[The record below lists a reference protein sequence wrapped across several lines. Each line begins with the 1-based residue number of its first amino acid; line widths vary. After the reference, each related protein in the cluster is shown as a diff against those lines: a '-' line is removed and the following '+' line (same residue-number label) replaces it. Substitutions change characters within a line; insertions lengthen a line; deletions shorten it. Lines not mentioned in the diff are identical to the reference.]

1 MAFDY
6 AGAREAGYSD
16 QDIAN
21 FLAPKLNFNLEGA
34 LSAGYNYSDIAAN
47 LVSTSESQD
56 TSMFREALDVPI
68 LAGQGATQLIRMGTQ
83 AFGADNP
90 VANTLMGVEDYL
102 GSLISAASRNQQEE
116 IAQIFADAEGKGF
129 GAQVQAGLKALTVAP
144 ADTLAQFGGTAVPFI
159 AANILTGGAATPALA
174 LGATTGVGLV
184 KGTIFD
190 AVSNE
195 YIKAGVDPEQA
206 EQIATEAQAYMGD
219 NIDQIALG
227 GVLGAAAGRL
237 GIERGISNLVTKN
250 VGAGMSLPTGG
261 RAIVGGALAESIP
274 EAVQAGQEK
283 FASNLARQRKGFDV
297 DLMEGVV
304 GQSVFEGGAGL
315 VLGGGVGLRTSAAN
329 RQANRLRAEEQA
341 ELLKKKQ
348 EEEIAIQDSIGEV
361 MAGDLDTTELPDD
374 YAAVDLSLEP
384 EPTPEPVPEP
394 EPLPARDLD
403 VKGIEEESIEIIRQ
417 TNPREPVSFVSEPTA
432 DGRGYQIKGSDG
444 REYGAPVTEAEPA
457 RQLAFRL
464 NERKNDQK
472 ITLAANESINRSG
485 LSGADT
491 STLTNYRVIG
501 SKVLNPRFNEVTA
514 AEINF
519 AADAATDE
527 SILED
532 RRRQAIQKLPLE
544 QAEYYLTR
552 SAPANRAKSNAEK
565 MRLLTP
571 VQRENLKRREKGLP
585 EKSTFSMAEAR
596 RILGKNFGN
605 LADPQADIT
614 PEVEYLASISST
626 SIPISRREKGSPKK
640 ARTLLNQGVYKFAEG
655 APAEVSLDTLGELL
669 EEKNIASSIKSK
681 EMKPL
686 IKAFTGAGS
695 YKTMNAGDRRV
706 LYQKINMFSDFAS
719 PSKLPLFETLQVT
732 TDDDIVTPDA
742 IGVEN
747 ETSKQRAEFIK
758 NFRREQNA
766 RPYAESEARR
776 GESAYIR
783 RSYGRQSG
791 PYERR
796 ISRDD
801 GRDGLLALDPS
812 QNAAVYQDT
821 GLSLPQVFEV
831 DAELEADTYYND
843 MVAAMAGHKYA
854 AQVEIKEPSELSKY
868 RLYRTPN
875 GSGFAI
881 KPDGDIVAVF
891 ASQSEP
897 RGGSYA
903 LLQAAVQA
911 GGKKLDAFNTYLPK
925 IYSRVGFR
933 PVARI
938 PWNDEFAP
946 PNWDKDTFRKFS
958 DGEPEIYF
966 FVHDPFYYGESV
978 EVPLVQEYDAAVE
991 LQNQALQSPLSLP
1004 SAEVEESPRQSGVA
1018 ADESRRTVT
1027 DPEMTQSQAASEVA
1041 NAQQAAL
1048 RFLRGTGMPRGF
1060 AEAVSSQAGGIA
1072 GSNFVN
1078 GTQKPTQSD
1087 SWYKKNKAF
1096 DSLRFNV
1103 QDKYLDLLRVEEGI
1117 ASAAGLEAIPTLESA
1132 YLGIESI
1139 SGKAGNQIKMIEDNE
1154 IKPLLSKLNDLG
1166 ISREDFN
1173 DFLILRHAIERND
1186 FVRKRNES
1194 VKGTNDYN
1202 PDLVDGGSGELNG
1215 ERLTDAYV
1223 KQVMARDYGMQ
1234 WDNQSGSWVGGNQ
1247 LAADMLNAAQD
1258 FDALNQAALDD
1269 ELRYG
1274 LISQEQFKELSDKF
1288 KYYVPMKG
1296 KKEDPSAQLSRQ
1308 DEIDQNARGA
1318 GGIRKLSTKGA
1329 EGKKIRG
1336 RVGSQ
1341 AFDPL
1346 ANSYSQ
1352 RLSTMIRGLKN
1363 QQFGQRLYNLVQN
1376 NPNPDYWEI
1385 LGEGEK
1391 IPSGMTSIGVKIDG
1405 KQQDILIYDKRLR
1418 DALTGMDAQQALAIT
1433 KIFRGINR
1441 FLSAVN
1447 TSYNPEFVI
1456 SNFARDVQTALANV
1470 VGEQNMKGGKAKGIV
1485 GLKRAIIKD
1494 TLPSVGQVYKGFRG
1508 KKLSPENQKLWD
1520 IYLSSGAK
1528 TDFFYAKSPSE
1539 IADDIDVL
1547 DQMARGT
1554 FTGTARKKLRA
1565 VKGLVE
1571 DANGAIENGV
1581 RFATFKQ
1588 ARQFLL
1594 DQKLSE
1600 EEANAQAATL
1610 AKNLTVNFNR
1620 KGNMGEGL
1628 NAAYL
1633 FFNASVQGTANFAR
1647 GMSSRRKQGMMAAMA
1662 TFGALITYLNQET
1675 SDEEEGTGRTYYDN
1689 IPDYEKERN
1698 LILMKSWANVLGDSP
1713 AGEYYKIPLPYGY
1726 NVLHLIGLNSAEILS
1741 GEKSVLEA
1749 TSDLTSAAIGS
1760 FSPLGFSSSEN
1771 KAIVAGKAI
1780 VPQAFKPAAELMVNE
1795 NHFGAPIYRE
1805 DFPFAA
1811 PTPASSRSMR
1821 STPEFLKNTFEFLN
1835 EMTIGPFSGGNPQ
1848 QSGPIDISPDV
1859 ANHLLQQF
1867 TGGAGATGLR
1877 SIELTRKLY
1886 DGEDV
1891 EVREI
1896 PFIRKIMGEANLM
1909 ESQNDYYDRRENI
1922 RQVINRLDNLRGPDR
1937 VQFRRDNLSTI
1948 RMNSRMKST
1957 DKRIRSLNKRLDEV
1971 RTQILETPDTALR
1984 LRLQDT
1990 EEKLQEQKESAIALF
2005 NRRYDEMVGRT
2016 E

>member
-206 EQIATEAQAYMGD
+206 EQIAAEAQAYMGD

-361 MAGDLDTTELPDD
+361 MADDLDTTELPDD

-626 SIPISRREKGSPKK
+626 SIPISRREKGSPK
-640 ARTLLNQGVYKFAEG
+640 AQTLLKRGVYKFAEG
-655 APAEVSLDTLGELL
+655 APAEVSLDTLAELL

-681 EMKPL
+681 EIKPL

-706 LYQKINMFSDFAS
+706 LYQKINMFSPFAQ
-719 PSKLPLFETLQVT
+719 PVKLPNFDV
-732 TDDDIVTPDA
+732 
-742 IGVEN
+742 
-747 ETSKQRAEFIK
+747 ETSAETRTPTVVTSDSSVVKDLYHQTSPEAAANIAKDGFDLNLLPAGGVYFTTNPEGEGSASAEGAIIKKQIDESSLKLAGYEESDKYFTDQLIAMGYDGAK
-758 NFRREQNA
+758 YEKDDFNF
-766 RPYAESEARR
+766 
-776 GESAYIR
+776 
-783 RSYGRQSG
+783 
-791 PYERR
+791 YE
-796 ISRDD
+796 IWNTDKLYD
-801 GRDGLLALDPS
+801 QIDIQKPLALPS
-812 QNAAVYQDT
+812 
-821 GLSLPQVFEV
+821 
-831 DAELEADTYYND
+831 
-843 MVAAMAGHKYA
+843 
-854 AQVEIKEPSELSKY
+854 
-868 RLYRTPN
+868 
-875 GSGFAI
+875 
-881 KPDGDIVAVF
+881 
-891 ASQSEP
+891 
-897 RGGSYA
+897 
-903 LLQAAVQA
+903 
-911 GGKKLDAFNTYLPK
+911 
-925 IYSRVGFR
+925 
-933 PVARI
+933 
-938 PWNDEFAP
+938 
-946 PNWDKDTFRKFS
+946 
-958 DGEPEIYF
+958 PEI
-966 FVHDPFYYGESV
+966 
-978 EVPLVQEYDAAVE
+978 
-991 LQNQALQSPLSLP
+991 
-1004 SAEVEESPRQSGVA
+1004 EVEESPRKSGVA

-1048 RFLRGTGMPRGF
+1048 RFLRGTGMAEGF
-1060 AEAVSSQAGGIA
+1060 AEVVASQAGGSE

-1078 GTQKPTQSD
+1078 GTQEPTQTDGWS
-1087 SWYKKNKAF
+1087 KKNKFF
-1096 DSLRFNV
+1096 DKIRFKA
-1103 QDKYLDLLRVEEGI
+1103 QDKYLDLFRAEEGI
-1117 ASAAGLEAIPTLESA
+1117 AAAAGLEAVPTLESA
-1132 YLGIESI
+1132 YTGIESI
-1139 SGKAGNQIKMIEDNE
+1139 SGIAGNEISKTQEQQ
-1154 IKPLLSKLNDLG
+1154 IKPLLVKLNDLN
-1166 ISREDFN
+1166 IPREDFN

-1202 PDLVDGGSGELNG
+1202 PNLTDGGSGELNG

-1269 ELRYG
+1269 ELNYG
-1274 LISQEQFKELSDKF
+1274 LISREEFTELSDKF

-1296 KKEDPSAQLSRQ
+1296 KKQDPAAPLSRKE
-1308 DEIDQNARGA
+1308 EIDQNARGA
-1318 GGIRKLSTKGA
+1318 GGIQKLSTKGA

-1336 RVGSQ
+1336 RTGSQ

-1346 ANSYSQ
+1346 ANAYSQ
-1352 RLSTMIRGLKN
+1352 RLSTIIRGLKN
-1363 QQFGQRLYNLVQN
+1363 KQFGERLYNLVQN

-1405 KQQDILIYDKRLR
+1405 KQKDVLIYDKRLR
-1418 DALTGMDAQQALAIT
+1418 DALTALDVDQSGAIVR
-1433 KIFRGINR
+1433 ILRRVNR

-1470 VGEQNMKGGKAKGIV
+1470 VGEQGMKGGKAKGIK

-1494 TLPSVGQVYKGFRG
+1494 TLPSVGQVYKGLRG
-1508 KKLSPENQKLWD
+1508 KKLSPENNKLWNT
-1520 IYLSSGAK
+1520 YLESGAK
-1528 TDFFYAKSPSE
+1528 TDFFYAKSPAE
-1539 IADDIDVL
+1539 IADDINVL

-1554 FTGTARKKLRA
+1554 FTGNVRKKWRA
-1565 VKGLVE
+1565 VTGLVE
-1571 DANGAIENGV
+1571 DANGAVENGV
-1581 RFATFKQ
+1581 RFATFKK
-1588 ARQFLL
+1588 ARQYLL
-1594 DQKLSE
+1594 DQGVSE
-1600 EEANAQAATL
+1600 QQADAQAATL

-1620 KGNMGEGL
+1620 KGNSGELL
-1628 NAAYL
+1628 NALYL

-1647 GMSSRRKQGMMAAMA
+1647 GMSSRRKQGMMASMA
-1662 TFGALITYLNQET
+1662 TFGALITYLNQEV

-1698 LILMKSWANVLGDSP
+1698 LIIMKNLFDPEADPKDYW
-1713 AGEYYKIPLPYGY
+1713 KIPLPYGY
-1726 NVLHLIGLNSAEILS
+1726 NVLHLIGLNSAEVLS
-1741 GEKSVLEA
+1741 GEKSGIQA
-1749 TSDLTSAAIGS
+1749 ASDLTSAAIGS
-1760 FSPLGFSSSEN
+1760 FSPVGFSSSEN
-1771 KAIVAGKAI
+1771 KALI
-1780 VPQAFKPAAELMVNE
+1780 AFKGATPQIVKPAVEAFFNE

-1805 DFPFAA
+1805 DFPFAP

-1835 EMTIGPFSGGNPQ
+1835 EMTIGPFEGGNLQ
-1848 QSGPIDISPDV
+1848 QSGPIDISPDI
-1859 ANHLLQQF
+1859 ANHLLTQF
-1867 TGGAGATGLR
+1867 TGAAGTTAKRAGQLIAKLQ
-1877 SIELTRKLY
+1877 SGEEIET
-1886 DGEDV
+1886 
-1891 EVREI
+1891 REI

-1909 ESQNDYYDRRENI
+1909 ESQGDYYDRRDDI

-1937 VQFRRDNLSTI
+1937 VQFRRDNLSVI

-1957 DKRIRSLNKRLDEV
+1957 DKRIRSLNKRLNEV

-1990 EEKLQEQKESAIALF
+1990 EEKLQE
-2005 NRRYDEMVGRT
+2005 
-2016 E
+2016 

>member
-1 MAFDY
+1 
-6 AGAREAGYSD
+6 
-16 QDIAN
+16 
-21 FLAPKLNFNLEGA
+21 
-34 LSAGYNYSDIAAN
+34 
-47 LVSTSESQD
+47 
-56 TSMFREALDVPI
+56 
-68 LAGQGATQLIRMGTQ
+68 
-83 AFGADNP
+83 
-90 VANTLMGVEDYL
+90 
-102 GSLISAASRNQQEE
+102 
-116 IAQIFADAEGKGF
+116 
-129 GAQVQAGLKALTVAP
+129 
-144 ADTLAQFGGTAVPFI
+144 
-159 AANILTGGAATPALA
+159 
-174 LGATTGVGLV
+174 
-184 KGTIFD
+184 
-190 AVSNE
+190 
-195 YIKAGVDPEQA
+195 
-206 EQIATEAQAYMGD
+206 
-219 NIDQIALG
+219 
-227 GVLGAAAGRL
+227 
-237 GIERGISNLVTKN
+237 
-250 VGAGMSLPTGG
+250 
-261 RAIVGGALAESIP
+261 
-274 EAVQAGQEK
+274 
-283 FASNLARQRKGFDV
+283 
-297 DLMEGVV
+297 
-304 GQSVFEGGAGL
+304 
-315 VLGGGVGLRTSAAN
+315 
-329 RQANRLRAEEQA
+329 
-341 ELLKKKQ
+341 
-348 EEEIAIQDSIGEV
+348 
-361 MAGDLDTTELPDD
+361 
-374 YAAVDLSLEP
+374 
-384 EPTPEPVPEP
+384 
-394 EPLPARDLD
+394 
-403 VKGIEEESIEIIRQ
+403 
-417 TNPREPVSFVSEPTA
+417 
-432 DGRGYQIKGSDG
+432 
-444 REYGAPVTEAEPA
+444 
-457 RQLAFRL
+457 
-464 NERKNDQK
+464 
-472 ITLAANESINRSG
+472 
-485 LSGADT
+485 
-491 STLTNYRVIG
+491 
-501 SKVLNPRFNEVTA
+501 
-514 AEINF
+514 
-519 AADAATDE
+519 
-527 SILED
+527 
-532 RRRQAIQKLPLE
+532 
-544 QAEYYLTR
+544 
-552 SAPANRAKSNAEK
+552 
-565 MRLLTP
+565 
-571 VQRENLKRREKGLP
+571 
-585 EKSTFSMAEAR
+585 
-596 RILGKNFGN
+596 
-605 LADPQADIT
+605 
-614 PEVEYLASISST
+614 
-626 SIPISRREKGSPKK
+626 
-640 ARTLLNQGVYKFAEG
+640 
-655 APAEVSLDTLGELL
+655 
-669 EEKNIASSIKSK
+669 
-681 EMKPL
+681 
-686 IKAFTGAGS
+686 
-695 YKTMNAGDRRV
+695 
-706 LYQKINMFSDFAS
+706 
-719 PSKLPLFETLQVT
+719 
-732 TDDDIVTPDA
+732 
-742 IGVEN
+742 
-747 ETSKQRAEFIK
+747 
-758 NFRREQNA
+758 
-766 RPYAESEARR
+766 
-776 GESAYIR
+776 
-783 RSYGRQSG
+783 
-791 PYERR
+791 
-796 ISRDD
+796 
-801 GRDGLLALDPS
+801 
-812 QNAAVYQDT
+812 
-821 GLSLPQVFEV
+821 
-831 DAELEADTYYND
+831 
-843 MVAAMAGHKYA
+843 
-854 AQVEIKEPSELSKY
+854 
-868 RLYRTPN
+868 
-875 GSGFAI
+875 
-881 KPDGDIVAVF
+881 
-891 ASQSEP
+891 
-897 RGGSYA
+897 
-903 LLQAAVQA
+903 
-911 GGKKLDAFNTYLPK
+911 
-925 IYSRVGFR
+925 
-933 PVARI
+933 
-938 PWNDEFAP
+938 
-946 PNWDKDTFRKFS
+946 
-958 DGEPEIYF
+958 
-966 FVHDPFYYGESV
+966 
-978 EVPLVQEYDAAVE
+978 
-991 LQNQALQSPLSLP
+991 
-1004 SAEVEESPRQSGVA
+1004 
-1018 ADESRRTVT
+1018 
-1027 DPEMTQSQAASEVA
+1027 MTQSQAASEVA

-1588 ARQFLL
+1588 ARKFLL

-1909 ESQNDYYDRRENI
+1909 ESQSDYYDRRENI

>member
-361 MAGDLDTTELPDD
+361 MADDLDTTELPDD

-626 SIPISRREKGSPKK
+626 SIPISRREKGSPK
-640 ARTLLNQGVYKFAEG
+640 AQTLLKRGVYKFAEG
-655 APAEVSLDTLGELL
+655 APAEVSLDTLAELL

-681 EMKPL
+681 EIKPL

-695 YKTMNAGDRRV
+695 YNTMNAGDRRV
-706 LYQKINMFSDFAS
+706 LYQKINMFSPFAQ
-719 PSKLPLFETLQVT
+719 PVKLPNFDV
-732 TDDDIVTPDA
+732 
-742 IGVEN
+742 
-747 ETSKQRAEFIK
+747 ETSAETRTPTVVTSDSSVVKDLYHQTSPEAAANIAKDGFDLNLLPAGGVYFTTNPEGEGSASAEGAIIKKQIDESSLKLAGYEESDKYFTDQLIAMGYDGAK
-758 NFRREQNA
+758 YEKDDFNF
-766 RPYAESEARR
+766 
-776 GESAYIR
+776 
-783 RSYGRQSG
+783 
-791 PYERR
+791 YE
-796 ISRDD
+796 IWNTDKLYD
-801 GRDGLLALDPS
+801 QIDIQKPLALPS
-812 QNAAVYQDT
+812 
-821 GLSLPQVFEV
+821 
-831 DAELEADTYYND
+831 
-843 MVAAMAGHKYA
+843 
-854 AQVEIKEPSELSKY
+854 
-868 RLYRTPN
+868 
-875 GSGFAI
+875 
-881 KPDGDIVAVF
+881 
-891 ASQSEP
+891 
-897 RGGSYA
+897 
-903 LLQAAVQA
+903 
-911 GGKKLDAFNTYLPK
+911 
-925 IYSRVGFR
+925 
-933 PVARI
+933 
-938 PWNDEFAP
+938 
-946 PNWDKDTFRKFS
+946 
-958 DGEPEIYF
+958 PEI
-966 FVHDPFYYGESV
+966 
-978 EVPLVQEYDAAVE
+978 
-991 LQNQALQSPLSLP
+991 
-1004 SAEVEESPRQSGVA
+1004 EVEESPRKSGVA

-1048 RFLRGTGMPRGF
+1048 RFLRGTGMAEGF
-1060 AEAVSSQAGGIA
+1060 AEVVASQAGGSE

-1078 GTQKPTQSD
+1078 GTQEPTQTDGWS
-1087 SWYKKNKAF
+1087 KKNKFF
-1096 DSLRFNV
+1096 DKIRFKA
-1103 QDKYLDLLRVEEGI
+1103 QDKYLDLFRAEEGI
-1117 ASAAGLEAIPTLESA
+1117 AAAAGLEAVPTLESA
-1132 YLGIESI
+1132 YTGIESI
-1139 SGKAGNQIKMIEDNE
+1139 SGMAGNEISKTQEQQ
-1154 IKPLLSKLNDLG
+1154 IKPLLVKLNDLN
-1166 ISREDFN
+1166 IPREDFN

-1202 PDLVDGGSGELNG
+1202 PNLTDGGSGELNG

-1269 ELRYG
+1269 ELNYG
-1274 LISQEQFKELSDKF
+1274 LISREEFTELSDKF

-1296 KKEDPSAQLSRQ
+1296 KKQDPAAPLSRKE
-1308 DEIDQNARGA
+1308 EIDQNARGA
-1318 GGIRKLSTKGA
+1318 GGIQKLSTKGA

-1336 RVGSQ
+1336 RTGSQ

-1346 ANSYSQ
+1346 ANAYSQ
-1352 RLSTMIRGLKN
+1352 RLSTIIRGLKN
-1363 QQFGQRLYNLVQN
+1363 KQFGERLYNLVQN

-1405 KQQDILIYDKRLR
+1405 KQKDVLIYDKRLR
-1418 DALTGMDAQQALAIT
+1418 DALTALDVDQSGAIVR
-1433 KIFRGINR
+1433 ILRRVNR

-1470 VGEQNMKGGKAKGIV
+1470 VGEQGMKGGKAKGIK

-1494 TLPSVGQVYKGFRG
+1494 TLPSVGQVYKGLRG
-1508 KKLSPENQKLWD
+1508 KKLSPENNKLWNT
-1520 IYLSSGAK
+1520 YLESGAK
-1528 TDFFYAKSPSE
+1528 TDFFYAKSPAE
-1539 IADDIDVL
+1539 IADDINVL

-1554 FTGTARKKLRA
+1554 FTGNVRKKWRA
-1565 VKGLVE
+1565 VTGLVE
-1571 DANGAIENGV
+1571 DANGAVENGV
-1581 RFATFKQ
+1581 RFATFKK
-1588 ARQFLL
+1588 ARQYLL
-1594 DQKLSE
+1594 DQGVSE
-1600 EEANAQAATL
+1600 QQADAQAATL

-1620 KGNMGEGL
+1620 KGNSGELL
-1628 NAAYL
+1628 NALYL

-1647 GMSSRRKQGMMAAMA
+1647 GMSSRRKQGMMASMA
-1662 TFGALITYLNQET
+1662 TFGALITYLNQEV

-1698 LILMKSWANVLGDSP
+1698 LIIMKNLFDPEADPKDYW
-1713 AGEYYKIPLPYGY
+1713 KIPLPYGY
-1726 NVLHLIGLNSAEILS
+1726 NVLHLIGLNSAEVLS
-1741 GEKSVLEA
+1741 GEKSGIQA
-1749 TSDLTSAAIGS
+1749 ASDLTSAAIGS
-1760 FSPLGFSSSEN
+1760 FSPVGFSSSEN
-1771 KAIVAGKAI
+1771 KALI
-1780 VPQAFKPAAELMVNE
+1780 AFKGATPQIVKPAVEAFFNE

-1805 DFPFAA
+1805 DFPFAP

-1835 EMTIGPFSGGNPQ
+1835 EMTIGPFEGGNLQ
-1848 QSGPIDISPDV
+1848 QSGPIDISPDI
-1859 ANHLLQQF
+1859 ANHLLTQF
-1867 TGGAGATGLR
+1867 TGAAGTTAKRAGQLIAKLQ
-1877 SIELTRKLY
+1877 SGEEIET
-1886 DGEDV
+1886 
-1891 EVREI
+1891 REI

-1909 ESQNDYYDRRENI
+1909 ESQGDYYDRRDDI

-1937 VQFRRDNLSTI
+1937 VQFRRDNLSVI

-1957 DKRIRSLNKRLDEV
+1957 DKRIRSLNKRLNEV

>member
-21 FLAPKLNFNLEGA
+21 FLAPKLNFNLESA

-129 GAQVQAGLKALTVAP
+129 GAQVKAGLKALTVAP

-464 NERKNDQK
+464 NERKNDHK

-485 LSGADT
+485 LSGADN

-640 ARTLLNQGVYKFAEG
+640 ARTLLNRGVYKFAEG

-669 EEKNIASSIKSK
+669 EEKNITSSIKSK

-796 ISRDD
+796 ISRND

-812 QNAAVYQDT
+812 QNAEVYQDT

-831 DAELEADTYYND
+831 DSELEADTYYND

-1048 RFLRGTGMPRGF
+1048 RFLRGTGMAEGF
-1060 AEAVSSQAGGIA
+1060 AEVVASQAGGSE

-1078 GTQKPTQSD
+1078 GTQEPTQTDGWS
-1087 SWYKKNKAF
+1087 KKNKFF
-1096 DSLRFNV
+1096 DKIRFKA
-1103 QDKYLDLLRVEEGI
+1103 QDKYLDLFRAEEGI
-1117 ASAAGLEAIPTLESA
+1117 AAAAGLEAVPTLESA
-1132 YLGIESI
+1132 YTGIESI
-1139 SGKAGNQIKMIEDNE
+1139 SGMAGNEISKTQEQQ
-1154 IKPLLSKLNDLG
+1154 IKPLLAKLNDLN
-1166 ISREDFN
+1166 IPREDFN

-1202 PDLVDGGSGELNG
+1202 PNLTDGGSGELNG

-1269 ELRYG
+1269 ELNYG
-1274 LISQEQFKELSDKF
+1274 LISREEFKELSDKF

-1296 KKEDPSAQLSRQ
+1296 KKQDPAAPLSRKE
-1308 DEIDQNARGA
+1308 EIDQNARGA
-1318 GGIRKLSTKGA
+1318 GGIQKLSTKGA

-1336 RVGSQ
+1336 RTGSQ

-1346 ANSYSQ
+1346 ANAYSQ
-1352 RLSTMIRGLKN
+1352 RLSTIIRGLKN
-1363 QQFGQRLYNLVQN
+1363 KQFGERLYNLVQN

-1405 KQQDILIYDKRLR
+1405 KQKDVLIYDKRLR
-1418 DALTGMDAQQALAIT
+1418 DALTALDVDQSGAIVR
-1433 KIFRGINR
+1433 ILRRVNR

-1470 VGEQNMKGGKAKGIV
+1470 VGEQGMKGGKAKGIK

-1494 TLPSVGQVYKGFRG
+1494 TLPSVGQVYKGLRG
-1508 KKLSPENQKLWD
+1508 KKLSPENNKLWNT
-1520 IYLSSGAK
+1520 YLESGAK
-1528 TDFFYAKSPSE
+1528 TDFFYAKSPAE
-1539 IADDIDVL
+1539 IADDINVL

-1554 FTGTARKKLRA
+1554 FTGNVRKKWRA
-1565 VKGLVE
+1565 VTGLVE
-1571 DANGAIENGV
+1571 DANGAVENGV
-1581 RFATFKQ
+1581 RFATFKK
-1588 ARQFLL
+1588 ARQYLL
-1594 DQKLSE
+1594 DQGVPE
-1600 EEANAQAATL
+1600 QQADAQAATL

-1620 KGNMGEGL
+1620 KGNSGELL
-1628 NAAYL
+1628 NALYL

-1647 GMSSRRKQGMMAAMA
+1647 GMSSRRKQGMMASMA
-1662 TFGALITYLNQET
+1662 TFGALITYLNQEV

-1698 LILMKSWANVLGDSP
+1698 LIIMKNLFDPEADPKDYW
-1713 AGEYYKIPLPYGY
+1713 KIPLPYGY
-1726 NVLHLIGLNSAEILS
+1726 NVLHLIGLNSAEVLS
-1741 GEKSVLEA
+1741 GEKSGIQA
-1749 TSDLTSAAIGS
+1749 ASDLTSAAIGS
-1760 FSPLGFSSSEN
+1760 FSPVGFSSSEN
-1771 KAIVAGKAI
+1771 KALI
-1780 VPQAFKPAAELMVNE
+1780 AFKGAMPQIVKPAVEAFFNE

-1805 DFPFAA
+1805 DFPFAP

-1835 EMTIGPFSGGNPQ
+1835 EMTIGPFEGGNLQ
-1848 QSGPIDISPDV
+1848 QSGPIDISPDI
-1859 ANHLLQQF
+1859 ANHLLTQF
-1867 TGGAGATGLR
+1867 TGAAGTTAKRTGQLIAKLQ
-1877 SIELTRKLY
+1877 SGEEIET
-1886 DGEDV
+1886 
-1891 EVREI
+1891 REI

-1909 ESQNDYYDRRENI
+1909 ESQGDYYDRRDDI

-1937 VQFRRDNLSTI
+1937 VQFRRDNLSVI

-1957 DKRIRSLNKRLDEV
+1957 DKRIRSLNKRLNEV
-1971 RTQILETPDTALR
+1971 RTQILETPDPALR

>member
-361 MAGDLDTTELPDD
+361 MADDLDTTELPDD

-626 SIPISRREKGSPKK
+626 SIPISRREKGSPK
-640 ARTLLNQGVYKFAEG
+640 AQTLLKRGVYKFAEG
-655 APAEVSLDTLGELL
+655 APAEVSLDTLAELL

-681 EMKPL
+681 EIKPL

-706 LYQKINMFSDFAS
+706 LYQKINMFSPFAQ
-719 PSKLPLFETLQVT
+719 PVKLPNFDV
-732 TDDDIVTPDA
+732 
-742 IGVEN
+742 
-747 ETSKQRAEFIK
+747 ETSAETRTPTVVTSDSSVVKDLYHQTSPEAAANIAKDGFDLNLLPAGGVYFTTNPEGEGSASAEGAIIKKQIDESSLKLAGYEESDKYFTDQLIAMGYDGAK
-758 NFRREQNA
+758 YEKDDFNF
-766 RPYAESEARR
+766 
-776 GESAYIR
+776 
-783 RSYGRQSG
+783 
-791 PYERR
+791 YE
-796 ISRDD
+796 IWNTDKLYD
-801 GRDGLLALDPS
+801 QIDIQKPLALPS
-812 QNAAVYQDT
+812 
-821 GLSLPQVFEV
+821 
-831 DAELEADTYYND
+831 
-843 MVAAMAGHKYA
+843 
-854 AQVEIKEPSELSKY
+854 
-868 RLYRTPN
+868 
-875 GSGFAI
+875 
-881 KPDGDIVAVF
+881 
-891 ASQSEP
+891 
-897 RGGSYA
+897 
-903 LLQAAVQA
+903 
-911 GGKKLDAFNTYLPK
+911 
-925 IYSRVGFR
+925 
-933 PVARI
+933 
-938 PWNDEFAP
+938 
-946 PNWDKDTFRKFS
+946 
-958 DGEPEIYF
+958 PEI
-966 FVHDPFYYGESV
+966 
-978 EVPLVQEYDAAVE
+978 
-991 LQNQALQSPLSLP
+991 
-1004 SAEVEESPRQSGVA
+1004 EVEESPRKSGVA

-1048 RFLRGTGMPRGF
+1048 RFLRGTGMAEGF
-1060 AEAVSSQAGGIA
+1060 AEVVASQAGGSE

-1078 GTQKPTQSD
+1078 GTQEPTQTDGWS
-1087 SWYKKNKAF
+1087 KKNKFF
-1096 DSLRFNV
+1096 DKIRFKA
-1103 QDKYLDLLRVEEGI
+1103 QDKYLDLFRAEEGI
-1117 ASAAGLEAIPTLESA
+1117 AAAAGLEAVPTLESA
-1132 YLGIESI
+1132 YTGIESI
-1139 SGKAGNQIKMIEDNE
+1139 SGMAGNEISKTQEQQ
-1154 IKPLLSKLNDLG
+1154 IKPLLVKLNDLN
-1166 ISREDFN
+1166 IPREDFN

-1202 PDLVDGGSGELNG
+1202 PNLTDGGSGELNG

-1269 ELRYG
+1269 ELNYG
-1274 LISQEQFKELSDKF
+1274 LISREEFTELSDKF

-1296 KKEDPSAQLSRQ
+1296 KKQDPAAPLSRKE
-1308 DEIDQNARGA
+1308 EIDQNARGA
-1318 GGIRKLSTKGA
+1318 GGIQKLSTKGA

-1336 RVGSQ
+1336 RTGSQ

-1346 ANSYSQ
+1346 ANAYSQ
-1352 RLSTMIRGLKN
+1352 RLSTIIRGLKN
-1363 QQFGQRLYNLVQN
+1363 KQFGERLYNLVQN

-1405 KQQDILIYDKRLR
+1405 KQKDVLIYDKRLR
-1418 DALTGMDAQQALAIT
+1418 DALTALDVDQSGAIVR
-1433 KIFRGINR
+1433 ILRRVNR

-1470 VGEQNMKGGKAKGIV
+1470 VGEQGMKGGKAKGIK

-1494 TLPSVGQVYKGFRG
+1494 TLPSVGQVYKGLRG
-1508 KKLSPENQKLWD
+1508 KKLSPENNKLWNT
-1520 IYLSSGAK
+1520 YLESGAK
-1528 TDFFYAKSPSE
+1528 TDFFYAKSPAE
-1539 IADDIDVL
+1539 IADDINVL

-1554 FTGTARKKLRA
+1554 FTGNVRKKWRA
-1565 VKGLVE
+1565 VTGLVE
-1571 DANGAIENGV
+1571 DANGAVENGV
-1581 RFATFKQ
+1581 RFATFKK
-1588 ARQFLL
+1588 ARQYLL
-1594 DQKLSE
+1594 DQGVSE
-1600 EEANAQAATL
+1600 QQADAQAATL

-1620 KGNMGEGL
+1620 KGNSGELL
-1628 NAAYL
+1628 NALYL

-1647 GMSSRRKQGMMAAMA
+1647 GMSSRRKQGMMASMA
-1662 TFGALITYLNQET
+1662 TFGALITYLNQEV

-1698 LILMKSWANVLGDSP
+1698 LIIMKNLFDPEADPKDYW
-1713 AGEYYKIPLPYGY
+1713 KIPLPYGY
-1726 NVLHLIGLNSAEILS
+1726 NVLHLIGLNSAEVLS
-1741 GEKSVLEA
+1741 GEKSGIQA
-1749 TSDLTSAAIGS
+1749 ASDLTSAAIGS
-1760 FSPLGFSSSEN
+1760 FSPVGFSSSEN
-1771 KAIVAGKAI
+1771 KALI
-1780 VPQAFKPAAELMVNE
+1780 AFKGATPQIVKPAVEAFFNE

-1805 DFPFAA
+1805 DFPFAP

-1835 EMTIGPFSGGNPQ
+1835 EMTIGPFEGGNLQ
-1848 QSGPIDISPDV
+1848 QSGPIDISPDI
-1859 ANHLLQQF
+1859 ANHLLTQF
-1867 TGGAGATGLR
+1867 TGAAGTTAKRAGQLIAKLQ
-1877 SIELTRKLY
+1877 SGEEIET
-1886 DGEDV
+1886 
-1891 EVREI
+1891 REI

-1909 ESQNDYYDRRENI
+1909 ESQGDYYDRRDDI

-1937 VQFRRDNLSTI
+1937 VQFRRDNLSVI

-1957 DKRIRSLNKRLDEV
+1957 DKRIRSLNKRLNEV

>member
-361 MAGDLDTTELPDD
+361 MADDLDTTELPDD

-626 SIPISRREKGSPKK
+626 SIPISRREKGSPK
-640 ARTLLNQGVYKFAEG
+640 AQTLLKRGVYKFAEG
-655 APAEVSLDTLGELL
+655 APAEVSLDTLAELL

-681 EMKPL
+681 EIKPL

-706 LYQKINMFSDFAS
+706 LYQKINMFSPFAQ
-719 PSKLPLFETLQVT
+719 PVKLPNFDV
-732 TDDDIVTPDA
+732 
-742 IGVEN
+742 
-747 ETSKQRAEFIK
+747 ETSAETRTPTVVTSDSSVVKDLYHQTSPEAAANIAKDGFDLNLLPAGGVYFTTNPEGEGSASAEGAIIKKQIDESSLKLAGYEESDKYFTDQLIAMGYDGAK
-758 NFRREQNA
+758 YEKDDFNF
-766 RPYAESEARR
+766 
-776 GESAYIR
+776 
-783 RSYGRQSG
+783 
-791 PYERR
+791 YE
-796 ISRDD
+796 IWNTDKLYD
-801 GRDGLLALDPS
+801 QIDIQKPLALPS
-812 QNAAVYQDT
+812 
-821 GLSLPQVFEV
+821 
-831 DAELEADTYYND
+831 
-843 MVAAMAGHKYA
+843 
-854 AQVEIKEPSELSKY
+854 
-868 RLYRTPN
+868 
-875 GSGFAI
+875 
-881 KPDGDIVAVF
+881 
-891 ASQSEP
+891 
-897 RGGSYA
+897 
-903 LLQAAVQA
+903 
-911 GGKKLDAFNTYLPK
+911 
-925 IYSRVGFR
+925 
-933 PVARI
+933 
-938 PWNDEFAP
+938 
-946 PNWDKDTFRKFS
+946 
-958 DGEPEIYF
+958 PEI
-966 FVHDPFYYGESV
+966 
-978 EVPLVQEYDAAVE
+978 
-991 LQNQALQSPLSLP
+991 
-1004 SAEVEESPRQSGVA
+1004 EVEESPRKSGVA

-1048 RFLRGTGMPRGF
+1048 RFLRGTGMAEGF
-1060 AEAVSSQAGGIA
+1060 AEVVASQAGGSE

-1078 GTQKPTQSD
+1078 GTQEPTQTDGWS
-1087 SWYKKNKAF
+1087 KKNKFF
-1096 DSLRFNV
+1096 DKIRFKA
-1103 QDKYLDLLRVEEGI
+1103 QDKYLDLFRAEEGI
-1117 ASAAGLEAIPTLESA
+1117 AAAAGLEAVPTLESA
-1132 YLGIESI
+1132 YTGIESI
-1139 SGKAGNQIKMIEDNE
+1139 SGIAGNEISKTQEQQ
-1154 IKPLLSKLNDLG
+1154 IKPLLVKLNDLN
-1166 ISREDFN
+1166 IPREDFN

-1202 PDLVDGGSGELNG
+1202 PNLTDGGSGELNG

-1269 ELRYG
+1269 ELNYG
-1274 LISQEQFKELSDKF
+1274 LISREEFTELSDKF

-1296 KKEDPSAQLSRQ
+1296 KKQDPAAPLSRKE
-1308 DEIDQNARGA
+1308 EIDQNARGA
-1318 GGIRKLSTKGA
+1318 GGIQKLSTKGA

-1336 RVGSQ
+1336 RTGSQ

-1346 ANSYSQ
+1346 ANAYSQ
-1352 RLSTMIRGLKN
+1352 RLSTIIRGLKN
-1363 QQFGQRLYNLVQN
+1363 KQFGERLYNLVQN

-1405 KQQDILIYDKRLR
+1405 KQKDVLIYDKRLR
-1418 DALTGMDAQQALAIT
+1418 DALTALDVDQSGAIVR
-1433 KIFRGINR
+1433 ILRRVNR

-1470 VGEQNMKGGKAKGIV
+1470 VGEQGMKGGKAKGIK

-1494 TLPSVGQVYKGFRG
+1494 TLPSVGQVYKGLRG
-1508 KKLSPENQKLWD
+1508 KKLSPENNKLWNT
-1520 IYLSSGAK
+1520 YLESGAK
-1528 TDFFYAKSPSE
+1528 TDFFYAKSPAE
-1539 IADDIDVL
+1539 IADDINVL

-1554 FTGTARKKLRA
+1554 FTGNVRKKWRA
-1565 VKGLVE
+1565 VTGLVE
-1571 DANGAIENGV
+1571 DANGAVENGV
-1581 RFATFKQ
+1581 RFATFKK
-1588 ARQFLL
+1588 ARQYLL
-1594 DQKLSE
+1594 DQGVSE
-1600 EEANAQAATL
+1600 QQADAQAATL

-1620 KGNMGEGL
+1620 KGNSGELL
-1628 NAAYL
+1628 NALYL

-1647 GMSSRRKQGMMAAMA
+1647 GMSSRRKQGMMASMA
-1662 TFGALITYLNQET
+1662 TFGALITYLNQEV

-1698 LILMKSWANVLGDSP
+1698 LIIMKNLFDPKADPKDYW
-1713 AGEYYKIPLPYGY
+1713 KIPLPYGY
-1726 NVLHLIGLNSAEILS
+1726 NVLHLIGLNSAEVLS
-1741 GEKSVLEA
+1741 GEKSGIQA
-1749 TSDLTSAAIGS
+1749 ASDLTSAAIGS
-1760 FSPLGFSSSEN
+1760 FSPVGFSSSEN
-1771 KAIVAGKAI
+1771 KALI
-1780 VPQAFKPAAELMVNE
+1780 AFKGATPQIVKPAVEAFFNE

-1805 DFPFAA
+1805 DFPFAP

-1835 EMTIGPFSGGNPQ
+1835 EMTIGPFEGGNLQ
-1848 QSGPIDISPDV
+1848 QSGPIDISPDI
-1859 ANHLLQQF
+1859 ANHLLTQF
-1867 TGGAGATGLR
+1867 TGAAGTTAKRAGQLIAKLQ
-1877 SIELTRKLY
+1877 SGEEIET
-1886 DGEDV
+1886 
-1891 EVREI
+1891 REI

-1909 ESQNDYYDRRENI
+1909 ESQGDYYDRRDDI

-1937 VQFRRDNLSTI
+1937 VQFRRDNLSVI

-1957 DKRIRSLNKRLDEV
+1957 DKRIRSLNKRLNEV

>member
-361 MAGDLDTTELPDD
+361 MADDLDTTELPDD

-626 SIPISRREKGSPKK
+626 SIPISRREKGSPK
-640 ARTLLNQGVYKFAEG
+640 AQTLLKRGVYKFAEG
-655 APAEVSLDTLGELL
+655 APAEVSLDTLAELL

-681 EMKPL
+681 EIKPL

-706 LYQKINMFSDFAS
+706 LYQKINMFSPFAQ
-719 PSKLPLFETLQVT
+719 PVKLPNFDV
-732 TDDDIVTPDA
+732 
-742 IGVEN
+742 
-747 ETSKQRAEFIK
+747 ETSAETRTPTVVTSDSSVVKDLYHQTSPEAAANIAKDGFDLNLLPAGGVYFTTNPEGEGSASAEGAIIKKQIDESSLKLAGYEESDKYFTDQLIAMGYDGAK
-758 NFRREQNA
+758 YEKDDFNF
-766 RPYAESEARR
+766 
-776 GESAYIR
+776 
-783 RSYGRQSG
+783 
-791 PYERR
+791 YE
-796 ISRDD
+796 IWNTDKLYD
-801 GRDGLLALDPS
+801 QIDIQKPLALPS
-812 QNAAVYQDT
+812 
-821 GLSLPQVFEV
+821 
-831 DAELEADTYYND
+831 
-843 MVAAMAGHKYA
+843 
-854 AQVEIKEPSELSKY
+854 
-868 RLYRTPN
+868 
-875 GSGFAI
+875 
-881 KPDGDIVAVF
+881 
-891 ASQSEP
+891 
-897 RGGSYA
+897 
-903 LLQAAVQA
+903 
-911 GGKKLDAFNTYLPK
+911 
-925 IYSRVGFR
+925 
-933 PVARI
+933 
-938 PWNDEFAP
+938 
-946 PNWDKDTFRKFS
+946 
-958 DGEPEIYF
+958 PEI
-966 FVHDPFYYGESV
+966 
-978 EVPLVQEYDAAVE
+978 
-991 LQNQALQSPLSLP
+991 
-1004 SAEVEESPRQSGVA
+1004 EVEESPRKSGVA

-1048 RFLRGTGMPRGF
+1048 RFLRGTGMAEGF
-1060 AEAVSSQAGGIA
+1060 AEVVASQAGGSE

-1078 GTQKPTQSD
+1078 GTQEPTQTDGWS
-1087 SWYKKNKAF
+1087 KKNKFF
-1096 DSLRFNV
+1096 DKIRFKA
-1103 QDKYLDLLRVEEGI
+1103 QDKYLDLFRAEEGI
-1117 ASAAGLEAIPTLESA
+1117 AAAAGLEAVPTLESA
-1132 YLGIESI
+1132 YTGIESI
-1139 SGKAGNQIKMIEDNE
+1139 SGIAGNEISKTQEQQ
-1154 IKPLLSKLNDLG
+1154 IKPLLVKLNDLN
-1166 ISREDFN
+1166 IPREDFN

-1202 PDLVDGGSGELNG
+1202 PNLTDGGSGELNG

-1269 ELRYG
+1269 ELNYG
-1274 LISQEQFKELSDKF
+1274 LISREEFTELSDKF

-1296 KKEDPSAQLSRQ
+1296 KKQDPAAPLSRKE
-1308 DEIDQNARGA
+1308 EIDQNARGA
-1318 GGIRKLSTKGA
+1318 GGIQKLSTKGA

-1336 RVGSQ
+1336 RTGSQ

-1346 ANSYSQ
+1346 ANAYSQ
-1352 RLSTMIRGLKN
+1352 RLSTIIRGLKN
-1363 QQFGQRLYNLVQN
+1363 KQFGERLYNLVQN

-1405 KQQDILIYDKRLR
+1405 KQKDVLIYDKRLR
-1418 DALTGMDAQQALAIT
+1418 DALTALDVDQSGAIVR
-1433 KIFRGINR
+1433 ILRRVNR

-1470 VGEQNMKGGKAKGIV
+1470 VGEQGMKGGKAKGIK

-1494 TLPSVGQVYKGFRG
+1494 TLPSVGQVYKGLRG
-1508 KKLSPENQKLWD
+1508 KKLSPENNKLWNT
-1520 IYLSSGAK
+1520 YLESGAK
-1528 TDFFYAKSPSE
+1528 TDFFYAKSPAE
-1539 IADDIDVL
+1539 IADDINVL

-1554 FTGTARKKLRA
+1554 FTGNVRKKWRA
-1565 VKGLVE
+1565 VTGLVE
-1571 DANGAIENGV
+1571 DANGAVENGV
-1581 RFATFKQ
+1581 RFATFKK
-1588 ARQFLL
+1588 ARQYLL
-1594 DQKLSE
+1594 DQGVSE
-1600 EEANAQAATL
+1600 QQADAQAATL

-1620 KGNMGEGL
+1620 KGNSGELL
-1628 NAAYL
+1628 NALYL

-1647 GMSSRRKQGMMAAMA
+1647 GMSSRRKQGMMASMA
-1662 TFGALITYLNQET
+1662 TFGALITYLNQEV

-1698 LILMKSWANVLGDSP
+1698 LIIMKNLFDPEADPKDYW
-1713 AGEYYKIPLPYGY
+1713 KIPLPYGY
-1726 NVLHLIGLNSAEILS
+1726 NVLHLIGLNSAEVLS
-1741 GEKSVLEA
+1741 GEKSGIQA
-1749 TSDLTSAAIGS
+1749 ASDLTSAAIGS
-1760 FSPLGFSSSEN
+1760 FSPVGFSSSEN
-1771 KAIVAGKAI
+1771 KALI
-1780 VPQAFKPAAELMVNE
+1780 AFKGATPQIVKPAVEAFFNE

-1805 DFPFAA
+1805 DFPFAP

-1835 EMTIGPFSGGNPQ
+1835 EMTIGPFEGGNLQ
-1848 QSGPIDISPDV
+1848 QSGPIDISPDI
-1859 ANHLLQQF
+1859 ANHLLTQF
-1867 TGGAGATGLR
+1867 TGAAGTTAKRAGQLIAKLQ
-1877 SIELTRKLY
+1877 SGEEIET
-1886 DGEDV
+1886 
-1891 EVREI
+1891 REI

-1909 ESQNDYYDRRENI
+1909 ESQGDYYDRRDDI

-1937 VQFRRDNLSTI
+1937 VQFRRDNLSVI

-1957 DKRIRSLNKRLDEV
+1957 DKRIRSLNKRLNEV

>member
-21 FLAPKLNFNLEGA
+21 FLAPKLNFNLESA

-403 VKGIEEESIEIIRQ
+403 VKGIEEESIAIIRQ

-472 ITLAANESINRSG
+472 IALAANESINRSG

-501 SKVLNPRFNEVTA
+501 SKVLNPRFNEITA

-626 SIPISRREKGSPKK
+626 SIPISRREKGSSK
-640 ARTLLNQGVYKFAEG
+640 ARTLLKRGVYKFAEG
-655 APAEVSLDTLGELL
+655 APAEVSLDTLAELL

-706 LYQKINMFSDFAS
+706 LYQKINMFSPFAQ
-719 PSKLPLFETLQVT
+719 PVKLPNFDV
-732 TDDDIVTPDA
+732 
-742 IGVEN
+742 
-747 ETSKQRAEFIK
+747 ETSAETRTPTVVTSDSSVVKDLYHQTSPEAAANIAKDGFDLNLLPAGGVYFTTNPEGEGSASAEGAIIKKQIDESSLKLAGYEESDKYFADQLIAMGYDGAK
-758 NFRREQNA
+758 YEKDDFNF
-766 RPYAESEARR
+766 
-776 GESAYIR
+776 
-783 RSYGRQSG
+783 
-791 PYERR
+791 YE
-796 ISRDD
+796 IWNTDKLYD
-801 GRDGLLALDPS
+801 QIDIQKPLALPS
-812 QNAAVYQDT
+812 
-821 GLSLPQVFEV
+821 
-831 DAELEADTYYND
+831 
-843 MVAAMAGHKYA
+843 
-854 AQVEIKEPSELSKY
+854 
-868 RLYRTPN
+868 
-875 GSGFAI
+875 
-881 KPDGDIVAVF
+881 
-891 ASQSEP
+891 
-897 RGGSYA
+897 
-903 LLQAAVQA
+903 
-911 GGKKLDAFNTYLPK
+911 
-925 IYSRVGFR
+925 
-933 PVARI
+933 
-938 PWNDEFAP
+938 
-946 PNWDKDTFRKFS
+946 
-958 DGEPEIYF
+958 PEI
-966 FVHDPFYYGESV
+966 
-978 EVPLVQEYDAAVE
+978 
-991 LQNQALQSPLSLP
+991 
-1004 SAEVEESPRQSGVA
+1004 EVEESPRKSGVA
-1018 ADESRRTVT
+1018 ADQSRRTVT

-1363 QQFGQRLYNLVQN
+1363 QQFGQRLYDLVQN

-1418 DALTGMDAQQALAIT
+1418 DALTGMDAQQAMAIT

-1741 GEKSVLEA
+1741 GEKSALEA

-1771 KAIVAGKAI
+1771 KAIVVGKAI

-1909 ESQNDYYDRRENI
+1909 ESQSDYYDRRENI

>member
-361 MAGDLDTTELPDD
+361 MADDLDTTELPDD

-626 SIPISRREKGSPKK
+626 SIPISRREKGSPK
-640 ARTLLNQGVYKFAEG
+640 AQTLLKRGVYKFAEG
-655 APAEVSLDTLGELL
+655 APAEVSLDTLAELL

-681 EMKPL
+681 EIKPL

-706 LYQKINMFSDFAS
+706 LYQKINMFSPFAQ
-719 PSKLPLFETLQVT
+719 PVKLPNFDV
-732 TDDDIVTPDA
+732 
-742 IGVEN
+742 
-747 ETSKQRAEFIK
+747 ETSAETRTPTVVTSDSSVVKDLYHQTSPEAAANIAKDGFDLNLLPAGGVYFTTNPEGEGSASAEGAIIKKQIDESSLKLAGYEESDKYFTDQLIAMGYDGAK
-758 NFRREQNA
+758 YEKDDFNF
-766 RPYAESEARR
+766 
-776 GESAYIR
+776 
-783 RSYGRQSG
+783 
-791 PYERR
+791 YE
-796 ISRDD
+796 IWNTDKLYD
-801 GRDGLLALDPS
+801 QIDIQKPLALPS
-812 QNAAVYQDT
+812 
-821 GLSLPQVFEV
+821 
-831 DAELEADTYYND
+831 
-843 MVAAMAGHKYA
+843 
-854 AQVEIKEPSELSKY
+854 
-868 RLYRTPN
+868 
-875 GSGFAI
+875 
-881 KPDGDIVAVF
+881 
-891 ASQSEP
+891 
-897 RGGSYA
+897 
-903 LLQAAVQA
+903 
-911 GGKKLDAFNTYLPK
+911 
-925 IYSRVGFR
+925 
-933 PVARI
+933 
-938 PWNDEFAP
+938 
-946 PNWDKDTFRKFS
+946 
-958 DGEPEIYF
+958 PEI
-966 FVHDPFYYGESV
+966 
-978 EVPLVQEYDAAVE
+978 
-991 LQNQALQSPLSLP
+991 
-1004 SAEVEESPRQSGVA
+1004 EVEESPRKSGVA

-1048 RFLRGTGMPRGF
+1048 RFLRGTGMAEGF
-1060 AEAVSSQAGGIA
+1060 AEVVASQAGGSE

-1078 GTQKPTQSD
+1078 GTQEPTQTDGWS
-1087 SWYKKNKAF
+1087 KKNKFF
-1096 DSLRFNV
+1096 DKIRFKA
-1103 QDKYLDLLRVEEGI
+1103 QDKYLDLFRAEEGI
-1117 ASAAGLEAIPTLESA
+1117 AAAAGLEAVPTLESA
-1132 YLGIESI
+1132 YTGIESI
-1139 SGKAGNQIKMIEDNE
+1139 SGIAGNEISKTQEQQ
-1154 IKPLLSKLNDLG
+1154 IKPLLVKLNDLN
-1166 ISREDFN
+1166 IPREDFN

-1202 PDLVDGGSGELNG
+1202 PNLTDGGSGELNG

-1269 ELRYG
+1269 ELNYG
-1274 LISQEQFKELSDKF
+1274 LISREEFTELSDKF

-1296 KKEDPSAQLSRQ
+1296 KKQDPAAPLSRKE
-1308 DEIDQNARGA
+1308 EIDQNARGA
-1318 GGIRKLSTKGA
+1318 GGIQKLSTKGA

-1336 RVGSQ
+1336 RTGSQ

-1346 ANSYSQ
+1346 ANAYSQ
-1352 RLSTMIRGLKN
+1352 RLSTIIRGLKN
-1363 QQFGQRLYNLVQN
+1363 KQFGERLYNLVQN

-1405 KQQDILIYDKRLR
+1405 KQKDVLIYDKRLR
-1418 DALTGMDAQQALAIT
+1418 DALTALDVDQSGAIVR
-1433 KIFRGINR
+1433 ILRRVNR

-1470 VGEQNMKGGKAKGIV
+1470 VGEQGMKGGKAKGIK

-1494 TLPSVGQVYKGFRG
+1494 TLPSVGQVYKGLRG
-1508 KKLSPENQKLWD
+1508 KKLSPENNKLWNT
-1520 IYLSSGAK
+1520 YLESGAK
-1528 TDFFYAKSPSE
+1528 TDFFYAKSPAE
-1539 IADDIDVL
+1539 IADDINVL

-1554 FTGTARKKLRA
+1554 FTGSVRKKWRA
-1565 VKGLVE
+1565 VTGLVE
-1571 DANGAIENGV
+1571 DANGAVENGV
-1581 RFATFKQ
+1581 RFATFKK
-1588 ARQFLL
+1588 ARQYLL
-1594 DQKLSE
+1594 DQGVSE
-1600 EEANAQAATL
+1600 QQADAQAATL

-1620 KGNMGEGL
+1620 KGNSGELL
-1628 NAAYL
+1628 NALYL

-1647 GMSSRRKQGMMAAMA
+1647 GMSSRRKQGMMASMA
-1662 TFGALITYLNQET
+1662 TFGALITYLNQEV

-1698 LILMKSWANVLGDSP
+1698 LIIMKNLFDPEADPKDYW
-1713 AGEYYKIPLPYGY
+1713 KIPLPYGY
-1726 NVLHLIGLNSAEILS
+1726 NVLHLIGLNSAEVLS
-1741 GEKSVLEA
+1741 GEKSGIQA
-1749 TSDLTSAAIGS
+1749 ASDLTSAAIGS
-1760 FSPLGFSSSEN
+1760 FSPVGFSSSEN
-1771 KAIVAGKAI
+1771 KALI
-1780 VPQAFKPAAELMVNE
+1780 AFKGATPQIVKPAVEAFFNE

-1805 DFPFAA
+1805 DFPFAP

-1835 EMTIGPFSGGNPQ
+1835 EMTIGPFEGGNLQ
-1848 QSGPIDISPDV
+1848 QSGPIDISPDI
-1859 ANHLLQQF
+1859 ANHLLTQF
-1867 TGGAGATGLR
+1867 TGAAGTTAKRAGQLIAKLQ
-1877 SIELTRKLY
+1877 SGEEIET
-1886 DGEDV
+1886 
-1891 EVREI
+1891 REI

-1909 ESQNDYYDRRENI
+1909 ESQGDYYDRRDDI

-1937 VQFRRDNLSTI
+1937 VQFRRDNLSVI

-1957 DKRIRSLNKRLDEV
+1957 DKRIRSLNKRLNEV